1 MARASRP
8 RMSSLAGSV
17 AKERTLRLVVR
28 GRKTGQ
34 PREATIWFVA
44 DGDDLLVGTLDDA
57 RNWVRNA
64 RANTAVEVEVGGRR
78 LRGRFDDAVDEAT
91 RERGRSGIA
100 AKYLV
105 ARIAGWFGIR
115 QKHVFRIRDL
125 RAA

>member
-1 MARASRP
+1 MA
-8 RMSSLAGSV
+8 SLAASV
-17 AKERTLRLVVR
+17 ARERTLRLVVR

-34 PREATIWFVA
+34 PREATIWFVV

-64 RANTAVEVEVGGRR
+64 RSNPDVGVEVGGRR

-105 ARIAGWFGIR
+105 ARIAGWFGVR